1 MKLITSRFPSRCRD
15 CKSPIGAGESVW
27 WERGFGSVCDGCFT
41 KATTSPVAAGPDG
54 DDLIALGTDAVYAEL
69 SSLCDAYSQSFD
81 GTPDEIFNRSE
92 KDVRYYER
100 VKAAIDLLA
109 GELKGREVLAA
120 RNAQENA
127 ADAQWKADSDAEQ
140 EFESRAYE
148 AASMGSLNAA
158 TVDGALGR

>member
-1 MKLITSRFPSRCRD
+1 MSTPTRVLLTSNFASRCVTCRRV
-15 CKSPIGAGESVW
+15 ILAGERIWWARGAGAECLRCN
-27 WERGFGSVCDGCFT
+27 ET
-41 KATTSPVAAGPDG
+41 EKLNAATGPDG

-127 ADAQWKADSDAEQ
+127 
-140 EFESRAYE
+140 
-148 AASMGSLNAA
+148 GL
-158 TVDGALGR
+158 